1 MSVKYKHKGLVFEG
15 CGRKNEATYY
25 MYTSMCKGCGLCI
38 VKCPV
43 NAQGKKC
50 LQWSKEVGVYA
61 TPAVQPDPELCVA
74 CGMCE
79 TICPD
84 RAIRIEK

>member
-1 MSVKYKHKGLVFEG
+1 MTVKLQHKGMVFKG
-15 CGRKNEATYY
+15 CGRKDEATYY
-25 MYTSMCKGCGLCI
+25 IYTSMCKGCGLCI

-43 NAQGKKC
+43 NAKGEKC
-50 LQWSKEVGVYA
+50 LQWSKEVGIYA
-61 TPAVQPDPELCVA
+61 TPAVEPNPDLCVA

-79 TICPD
+79 QICPD